1 MRERFIHLQ
10 FTLDIIK
17 RLKHS
22 VMSFQRQ
29 GKQYSDDMRLTV
41 INKHKNGLGSKKI
54 AKELDMPLSSVK
66 TILQKYKKNRQ
77 TMIAPRYGRPRV
89 TNEYDDRE
97 IRREVMKNRRVSAE
111 TLQRSF
117 LTLYDK
123 EISLETFRRRI
134 RDWGLN
140 GRVTIKKPFI
150 SKANREKRLKFA
162 LEHQFLTSDDWMRL
176 LFTDESPFNL
186 HGSNRKVYL
195 WRRPG
200 EEFKDECLAP
210 TFKSGHD
217 SVMVW
222 GAINYNGVGTLRFC
236 EGTMNSCDCIDLL
249 LDELPNNCAQLELP
263 VDFIFQQDNALIQ
276 NAKKVL
282 NFLDENAVTTLEHPP
297 QSPEL
302 NPIEHVWAL
311 IGLRIRDCPPTS
323 KEGLKRRI
331 YRLWDEIPLDFIQ
344 KLIKS
349 MPNRLAD
356 VIAAKGGS
364 TKY

>member
-1 MRERFIHLQ
+1 
-10 FTLDIIK
+10 
-17 RLKHS
+17 
-22 VMSFQRQ
+22 
-29 GKQYSDDMRLTV
+29 
-41 INKHKNGLGSKKI
+41 
-54 AKELDMPLSSVK
+54 
-66 TILQKYKKNRQ
+66 
-77 TMIAPRYGRPRV
+77 
-89 TNEYDDRE
+89 
-97 IRREVMKNRRVSAE
+97 MKNRRVSAE